1 MTVVCDYATFTVK
14 TNASGAW
21 VVGSIPDGTVCTVL
35 DADES
40 DLPRSD
46 YVATDTPPKPPLPP
60 LPITVT
66 SDITG
71 LNFGY
76 NQRPGSISGTV
87 CAATD
92 GDGLCQPT
100 GEPGI
105 AGVPVTLTW
114 VGLDGILGTLDDV
127 TATTTT
133 AATTGDYAFDAA
145 SISAANCTFA
155 GAYYASCPLD
165 EGLQPGLYQI
175 AETNPSGYVSVADR
189 DGGNPD
195 NISVNLL
202 MGQNKSDQDFEDIPP
217 PGLDLTKTLTQPA
230 GGVAKVGDT
239 VVFRIT
245 VKNTG
250 LAPIVSLT
258 IADTYDAAKLQFVSA
273 TVTPSAQAAGSLTW
287 NTAALRW
294 RSCRWHPTPRSPST

>member
-1 MTVVCDYATFTVK
+1 MDNQLGTLDDEVGFPNVDVTVVCDYATFSVK

-21 VVGSIPDGTVCTVL
+21 VVGSIPDGTICTVL

-92 GDGLCQPT
+92 GDGLCEPT

-105 AGVPVTLTW
+105 AT
-114 VGLDGILGTLDDV
+114 
-127 TATTTT
+127 
-133 AATTGDYAFDAA
+133 
-145 SISAANCTFA
+145 SS
-155 GAYYASCPLD
+155 S
-165 EGLQPGLYQI
+165 
-175 AETNPSGYVSVADR
+175 R
-189 DGGNPD
+189 
-195 NISVNLL
+195 
-202 MGQNKSDQDFEDIPP
+202 
-217 PGLDLTKTLTQPA
+217 
-230 GGVAKVGDT
+230 
-239 VVFRIT
+239 
-245 VKNTG
+245 
-250 LAPIVSLT
+250 
-258 IADTYDAAKLQFVSA
+258 
-273 TVTPSAQAAGSLTW
+273 
-287 NTAALRW
+287 
-294 RSCRWHPTPRSPST
+294 